1 MARSLRRRSS
11 RDFAQRCLG
20 CTVCACTRT
29 VADIIR
35 PPGAQ
40 AGGLRALASA
50 RPGRAGRGLLTLSR
64 YEPAMCDDGN
74 PCARRRR
81 ARPQG
86 ARAGNSGISNSNVG
100 IAGAGRSALQR
111 ALARPDRGSR
121 AGAHRGSARVSRLE
135 ERARRARGQDLGDE
149 GEAGP
154 GLFGSLVF
162 ILRQRAGVGRKG
174 HAGRG
179 GSPMSGGPLRGE
191 AVGLVD
197 QIAQTPFRLLGLA
210 QRRLHRLHGRRLLL
224 AYGLHARRR
233 QELGRR
239 RGIALARSTPTRPAL
254 ERAR

>member
-1 MARSLRRRSS
+1 MM
-11 RDFAQRCLG
+11 G
-20 CTVCACTRT
+20 
-29 VADIIR
+29 IR
-35 PPGAQ
+35 APA
-40 AGGLRALASA
+40 AGERA
-50 RPGRAGRGLLTLSR
+50 
-64 YEPAMCDDGN
+64 
-74 PCARRRR
+74 RR
-81 ARPQG
+81 ARGQG
-86 ARAGNSGISNSNVG
+86 ISGICESNVG
-100 IAGAGRSALQR
+100 IGERRSALQL
-111 ALARPDRGSR
+111 ALADRGSR
-121 AGAHRGSARVSRLE
+121 EEHVELGPGPRLE
-135 ERARRARGQDLGDE
+135 ERARGARGQDLGDE

-162 ILRQRAGVGRKG
+162 TLLQRAGVGRKG

-191 AVGLVD
+191 AIGLVD

-239 RGIALARSTPTRPAL
+239 HGIALARSMPTRPAL